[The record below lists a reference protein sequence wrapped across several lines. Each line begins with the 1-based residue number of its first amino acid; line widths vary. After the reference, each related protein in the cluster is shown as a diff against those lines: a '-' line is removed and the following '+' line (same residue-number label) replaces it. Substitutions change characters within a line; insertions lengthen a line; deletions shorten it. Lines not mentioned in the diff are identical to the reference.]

1 MLRLIFIRHGQSEAN
16 LLHEFS
22 NRGWKHPLTEAGRS
36 QAEALAK
43 HLEAEQVT
51 RVYSSPVMRAV
62 QTSQILCAH
71 WQVACTITEALREY
85 DVGIYEGCST
95 DDGWQAKQQVEE
107 AWYARGES
115 SRSLPDGES
124 YLDIRAR
131 FVPFIDSL
139 VRDERYFN
147 ATLALVSHGGL
158 FNAMLPEVIS
168 NLTREVLFERPFR
181 NCGYAVAEA
190 RPDGRLVLVSWKT
203 DEPEL
208 AD

>member
-22 NRGWKHPLTEAGRS
+22 NRGWKHPLTEIGRS

-43 HLEAEQVT
+43 HLKQEHVT
-51 RVYSSPVMRAV
+51 HVYSSPVMRAV
-62 QTSQILCAH
+62 QTSQMLCTH
-71 WQVACTITEALREY
+71 WHTAFTITEALREY

-107 AWYARGES
+107 AWYACGEI
-115 SRSLPDGES
+115 SRSLPGGES
-124 YLDIRAR
+124 YLDIRGR

-158 FNAMLPEVIS
+158 FTAMLPEVIS
-168 NLTREVLFERPFR
+168 NLQRETLIERPFS
-181 NCGYAVAEA
+181 NCGYAVTEA
-190 RPDGRLVLVSWKT
+190 RPDGTLVTVAWNPQTPGQTL
-203 DEPEL
+203 
-208 AD
+208 

>member
-22 NRGWKHPLTEAGRS
+22 NRGWKHPLTETGRR
-36 QAEALAK
+36 QAEALAI
-43 HLEAEQVT
+43 HLEHEHVT
-51 RVYSSPVMRAV
+51 HVYSSPVMRAV
-62 QTSQILCAH
+62 QTSQILCAC
-71 WQVACTITEALREY
+71 WQASFTITEALREY
-85 DVGIYEGCST
+85 DVGIFEGRST

-107 AWYARGES
+107 AWYVRGET

-168 NLTREVLFERPFR
+168 NLPREALFERPFS
-181 NCGYAVAEA
+181 NCGYAIAEA
-190 RPDGRLVLVSWKT
+190 RPDGT
-203 DEPEL
+203 L
-208 AD
+208 AAAVWNPQAP